1 MNANTIYN
9 QYKAHNLKGRY
20 ITLEKVESVLKDS
33 NLNQCKS
40 VLGFSVNQKPI
51 PSYRLGC
58 GSVKILI
65 WSQMHGNEST
75 TTKALVDFMLFL
87 DSDCELASEWKS
99 HFTFLIFPILN
110 PDGAENYTR
119 VNANGVD
126 LNRDFINLSQ
136 PESRLLY
143 NTFMN
148 FKPDFCFNLHDQRT
162 IFGVG
167 DSGKPA
173 TISFLAPS
181 FDENRSI
188 NGVRQKA
195 INLISGIAELLQNEL
210 PNQIGRFEDG
220 FNRNCVGDTFQQ
232 LGVPTV
238 LFEAGHYQE
247 DYAREKT
254 RMYVGL
260 SLFYSFSILYE
271 NDIVIN
277 KTSYYLKIPQ
287 NNICFFD
294 IVYRNAKINYDNSK
308 IITNFAAQYKEV
320 LKNGDIHLEAYIS
333 SLGDLKG
340 YFGHIEYDLEGQ
352 MIVNH
357 PNDFP
362 KIDEKVDFELENDKV
377 FVNGLLKN

>member
-1 MNANTIYN
+1 MDSKTIYN
-9 QYKAHNLKGRY
+9 QYKAQNLKGRY

-87 DSDCELASEWKS
+87 DSDSELASKWKS

-119 VNANGVD
+119 VNANEVD

-136 PESRLLY
+136 PESKLLFE
-143 NTFMN
+143 TFVN

-167 DSGKPA
+167 STGKPA
-173 TISFLAPS
+173 TVSFLAPS
-181 FDENRSI
+181 FDESRGI
-188 NGVRQKA
+188 NEVRQKA
-195 INLISGIAELLQNEL
+195 INLISGITELLQMDL
-210 PNQIGRFEDG
+210 PNQIGRFDDG

-238 LFEAGHYQE
+238 LFEAGHFQK
-247 DYAREKT
+247 DYAREET
-254 RMYVGL
+254 RKLYFGL
-260 SLFYSFSILYE
+260 SLLSGFTILYE
-271 NDIVIN
+271 NDIVII
-277 KTSYYLKIPQ
+277 KH
-287 NNICFFD
+287 
-294 IVYRNAKINYDNSK
+294 R
-308 IITNFAAQYKEV
+308 II
-320 LKNGDIHLEAYIS
+320 
-333 SLGDLKG
+333 
-340 YFGHIEYDLEGQ
+340 
-352 MIVNH
+352 
-357 PNDFP
+357 
-362 KIDEKVDFELENDKV
+362 
-377 FVNGLLKN
+377 